1 MSVTRHTGRRRRGA
15 RAYCRIPRR
24 QPVVRSRGLK
34 GASDDCRLAQIQN
47 CRSPS
52 CRRGC
57 RCLCCIAPK
66 CSRSH
71 TFSAISTA
79 LDLRAAERAQTR
91 NRSTPPLRPIPGS
104 SRLPKVAMSTA
115 NPAGVHFAT
124 HRSVAS
130 IPCSRSNAQS
140 MVRAQ
145 NNAAPFARNSARHRS
160 MTWKNGCEDNGPSSR
175 AAMTSLKRAHLS
187 LS

>member
-1 MSVTRHTGRRRRGA
+1 MSATRHTGRRRRGA

-145 NNAAPFARNSARHRS
+145 NNAGQELSAPSVDDLEK
-160 MTWKNGCEDNGPSSR
+160 WIEDNGPSSR
-175 AAMTSLKRAHLS
+175 AAMTSLKRPHLS